1 MDNTEN
7 TEIIENESVEVV
19 TPEEVLEETSS
30 ESEAIPEEDA
40 KSGKNYP
47 TQVVLTI
54 RTIVGVY
61 VAYLA
66 YQIITSKEEI
76 QPLMWVPIVIFIVAG
91 AALVI
96 TSIKHFVCGEYEGGK
111 KDV

>member
-19 TPEEVLEETSS
+19 TPEEVLEETPN
-30 ESEAIPEEDA
+30 ESEAIPEEDV

>member
-7 TEIIENESVEVV
+7 LTV
-19 TPEEVLEETSS
+19 
-30 ESEAIPEEDA
+30 EDA
-40 KSGKNYP
+40 AAGESDPGNSEKSSKKTYP
-47 TQVVLTI
+47 TQAVLTI
-54 RTIVGVY
+54 RMIVGVY

-76 QPLMWVPIVIFIVAG
+76 PPLMWVPIVIFIIAG

-96 TSIKHFVCGEYEGGK
+96 TSVKHFVCGEYEGGK